1 MAICKSLF
9 ITQDPYDNRVS
20 IRKSN
25 CIWNIYFKNKDVEI
39 YFLKWYKLILLKYVN
54 VGFVLQPTVNIC

>member
-9 ITQDPYDNRVS
+9 ITQDLYDNRVS

-39 YFLKWYKLILLKYVN
+39 YFLKWYKLFLLKYVN
-54 VGFVLQPTVNIC
+54 VGSVLQSTVNIC